1 MKEGDLDAIFFA
13 AFVAQDIRDDDGN
26 GRAKSLCLQMIDSIK
41 TSIDRNSD
49 KVGLALN
56 PEDAYTLEK
65 QGKHA
70 IYIGI
75 ENGYPIG
82 SDISNVE
89 LYYNKVFVISLW
101 FILLIMILLIQLLIL
116 MEWNIMV

>member
-1 MKEGDLDAIFFA
+1 MSVRHDPKKTGSKVDYPRMKEGGLDAIFFA

-56 PEDAYTLEK
+56 PEDAYRLEK
-65 QGKHA
+65 QGKR
-70 IYIGI
+70 
-75 ENGYPIG
+75 
-82 SDISNVE
+82 
-89 LYYNKVFVISLW
+89 
-101 FILLIMILLIQLLIL
+101 
-116 MEWNIMV
+116 